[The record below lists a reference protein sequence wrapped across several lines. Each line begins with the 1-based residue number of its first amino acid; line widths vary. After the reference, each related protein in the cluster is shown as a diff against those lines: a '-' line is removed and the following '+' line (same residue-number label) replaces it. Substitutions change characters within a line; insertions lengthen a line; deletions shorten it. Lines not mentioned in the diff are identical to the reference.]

1 MRRVLDPLLLEL
13 NVMPWLLPALVEPDD
28 AEVVALELLVWA
40 LAENAANDKEMANTI
55 VFMMSPRPDGRS
67 RPDNWVSD

>member
-1 MRRVLDPLLLEL
+1 MLEL

-40 LAENAANDKEMANTI
+40 TAEQAASDKEMASTI

>member
-1 MRRVLDPLLLEL
+1 VLEPLLLEFS
-13 NVMPWLLPALVEPDD
+13 VMPWLLPALVAPDD
-28 AEVVALELLVWA
+28 AEVVELELLVC
-40 LAENAANDKEMANTI
+40 AAAVHAASDREIASTM